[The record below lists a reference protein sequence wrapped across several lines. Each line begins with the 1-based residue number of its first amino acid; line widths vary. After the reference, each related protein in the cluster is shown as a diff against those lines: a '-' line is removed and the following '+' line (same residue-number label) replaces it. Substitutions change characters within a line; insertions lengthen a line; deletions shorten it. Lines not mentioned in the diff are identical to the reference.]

1 MIARGI
7 YNVEL
12 MDLAPDSVKFPVK
25 VLNCGRVR
33 VLELSA

>member
-12 MDLAPDSVKFPVK
+12 MDLAADSVEFPVK
-25 VLNCGRVR
+25 VLNRGRVR